1 MRPWLLMSCACVA
14 IASCA
19 SAPGE
24 AYDPGQRRQ
33 AVFDAYLIAHGMAVS
48 YARSG
53 HANVKVVGELARL
66 DRRARALASNPS
78 EDGSTA
84 AEAVKALTS
93 YAARQEN
100 GLQ

>member
-24 AYDPGQRRQ
+24 VSDSGQQRQ
-33 AVFDAYLIAHGMAVS
+33 ALLDAYLIAHGMAVS

-53 HANVKVVGELARL
+53 HANPKVVGELARL
-66 DRRARALASNPS
+66 DRRARSLASNPS
-78 EDGSTA
+78 DDESSV
-84 AEAVKALTS
+84 AEAVAALTA
-93 YAARQEN
+93 YAARQDD
-100 GLQ
+100 GLH